1 MMIPENVRLDDSEK
15 LALILALKDVDDEVY
30 IHGSR
35 LELSKRGGDIDLLIF
50 SKRKQL
56 DLSRRI
62 FRQFFMEC
70 EEKIDVI
77 VFDKENLTE
86 EQKAFIS
93 TLNLLRI
100 K

>member
-1 MMIPENVRLDDSEK
+1 MIPENVRLDSCERR
-15 LALILALKDVDDEVY
+15 ALLLALKDVDDEVY

-50 SKRKQL
+50 SKRKKF
-56 DLSRRI
+56 DLSRRVS
-62 FRQFFMEC
+62 RQFFMEC
-70 EEKIDVI
+70 EEKIDVL

-86 EQKAFIS
+86 EQQAFIS

>member
-1 MMIPENVRLDDSEK
+1 MIPENVRLDNGERR
-15 LALILALKDVDDEVY
+15 ALTLALKDVDDEVY

-50 SKRKQL
+50 SKRKKF
-56 DLSRRI
+56 DLSRKI
-62 FRQFFMEC
+62 TRQFFLEC
-70 EEKIDVI
+70 EEKIDVL
-77 VFDKENLTE
+77 VLDKENLTE